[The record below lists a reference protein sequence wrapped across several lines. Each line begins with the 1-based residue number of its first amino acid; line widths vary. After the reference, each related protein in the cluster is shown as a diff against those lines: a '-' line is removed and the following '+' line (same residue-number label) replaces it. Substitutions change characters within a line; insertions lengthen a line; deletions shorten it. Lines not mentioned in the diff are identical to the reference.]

1 LQLAAGAGAVQDRKV
16 NILLLGPQG
25 SGKGT
30 QAKRIAAEYGIPH
43 IATGDILRDAIANGS
58 ELGERVRPIYESGE
72 LVPDDLMVE
81 LIRERLAAADAR
93 NGFVFDG
100 FPRTMPQ
107 AEALDRMLREIGRRL
122 DVVFELQVPDETLL
136 VGRISKRA
144 REEGRTDDTPAA
156 IRRRLDTYY
165 EQTHP
170 LVEHYRTRT
179 GRLVGI
185 HADRSVDEVFAEIQA
200 AIEQAEEHAA

>member
-1 LQLAAGAGAVQDRKV
+1 MNV
-16 NILLLGPQG
+16 LLLGPQG

-43 IATGDILRDAIANGS
+43 IATGDIFRAAMADGS
-58 ELGERVRPIYESGE
+58 ELGERVRPYYESGT
-72 LVPDDLMVE
+72 LVPDELTVA
-81 LIRERLAAADAR
+81 LIRERLAAPDAR
-93 NGFVFDG
+93 DGFVLDG
-100 FPRTMPQ
+100 FPRTMAQ
-107 AEALDRMLREIGRRL
+107 AEALDGMLREIGRRL
-122 DVVFELQVPDETLL
+122 DVVFEFQVPDESLL
-136 VGRISKRA
+136 VGRISNRV
-144 REEGRTDDTPAA
+144 REERRPDDTPAA

-170 LVEHYRTRT
+170 LVEYYRTRT